1 MANQIINIGIYLG
14 LLAQL
19 NKLARHNRQGS
30 FRTKERYYEAM
41 KRFCAFLADAFRLQ
55 KLSNVN
61 GKHLTAYILKLQD
74 DGKAPS
80 TIKTDLAA
88 IRFFHDLMD
97 AKYRLPD
104 NDELKVALQRR
115 TFGGV
120 DRTWSREEF
129 QRMLAEALRLGREDY
144 VTILYL
150 ARYAGLRIHE
160 CFRIDTAIAARA
172 VREGA
177 ITIKGKGGLVRTVPL
192 HPLLVSRLELHLQ
205 TTPRGHK
212 LFVPDGMET
221 HTAIQHLQAFI
232 RTYRP
237 YTQDAGSTR
246 PMTFHGLRHTC
257 AAEWY
262 QERIS
267 AGDTPY
273 EARKAVSRLLGHG
286 RDDVTTIYLA
296 SLQEPRTAAPLSGA
310 AVPSKMDEQGG
321 GTVICVSA
329 KHTGWIGITAGRSM
343 SRETESERPSRA
355 RSPAEKGSWRRSA
368 RPTAGWKIPPQRRR
382 FKLADCWISM
392 KSI

>member
-1 MANQIINIGIYLG
+1 MANQILNTGIYLS

-19 NKLARHNRQGS
+19 DKLARHNRQGS

-55 KLSNVN
+55 KLSNIN

-97 AKYRLPD
+97 AKYKLPD
-104 NDELKVALQRR
+104 NEELKVALQRR

-129 QRMLAEALRLGREDY
+129 SRMLAEALRLGREDY

-160 CFRIDTAIAARA
+160 CFRIDTAIAAQA

-212 LFVPDGMET
+212 LFVPDDMET
-221 HTAIQHLQAFI
+221 HTAIQHLQAIHPGRRLGASHDFP
-232 RTYRP
+232 RP
-237 YTQDAGSTR
+237 PPCLRSGVVSGADRCRSHALRGPQG
-246 PMTFHGLRHTC
+246 GLPAPGAWPGRC
-257 AAEWY
+257 DE
-262 QERIS
+262 
-267 AGDTPY
+267 DL
-273 EARKAVSRLLGHG
+273 SRLPPGDSYRGALV
-286 RDDVTTIYLA
+286 R
-296 SLQEPRTAAPLSGA
+296 RCRPL
-310 AVPSKMDEQGG
+310 
-321 GTVICVSA
+321 
-329 KHTGWIGITAGRSM
+329 
-343 SRETESERPSRA
+343 
-355 RSPAEKGSWRRSA
+355 
-368 RPTAGWKIPPQRRR
+368 
-382 FKLADCWISM
+382 
-392 KSI
+392 

>member
-1 MANQIINIGIYLG
+1 MANQILNIGIYLG

-19 NKLARHNRQGS
+19 DKLARHNRQGS

-55 KLSNVN
+55 KLSNVS

-97 AKYRLPD
+97 AKYKLPD
-104 NDELKVALQRR
+104 NEELKVALQRR

-129 QRMLAEALRLGREDY
+129 SRMLAEALRLGREDY

-212 LFVPDGMET
+212 LFVPDDMET
-221 HTAIQHLQAFI
+221 HTAIQHLQALSLI
-232 RTYRP
+232 HISEPTRP
-237 YTQDAGSTR
+237 Y
-246 PMTFHGLRHTC
+246 
-257 AAEWY
+257 
-262 QERIS
+262 
-267 AGDTPY
+267 
-273 EARKAVSRLLGHG
+273 
-286 RDDVTTIYLA
+286 
-296 SLQEPRTAAPLSGA
+296 
-310 AVPSKMDEQGG
+310 
-321 GTVICVSA
+321 
-329 KHTGWIGITAGRSM
+329 
-343 SRETESERPSRA
+343 
-355 RSPAEKGSWRRSA
+355 
-368 RPTAGWKIPPQRRR
+368 
-382 FKLADCWISM
+382 
-392 KSI
+392 